1 MDRLP
6 LSTARLIGIAL
17 VGSLVIG
24 AAVFFQPTL
33 PEEEAEPVLKAS
45 DEPDLLIED
54 AVIRDYRDTGALRY
68 LLRSPLIEHFE
79 ADALTLL
86 TEPDLT
92 LHDAPQPPWQITAR
106 TGVIKNA
113 SQSQRAGNEKVEL
126 VDDVQMLQVFE
137 DGRRYD
143 LRTPSI
149 TIYPDREYAETD
161 QNVMIT
167 THAGRTKAVG
177 LQGSLSKGLLKMF
190 SSDEQRVHTVIL
202 PHQFK
207 APAS

>member
-6 LSTARLIGIAL
+6 LSTAHLIGIAL
-17 VGSLVIG
+17 AGSLIIG

-33 PEEEAEPVLKAS
+33 PEAEPQPELRPS
-45 DEPDLLIED
+45 EEPDLLIED
-54 AVIRDYRDTGALRY
+54 AVIRDYRKTGTLRY

-79 ADALTLL
+79 SRALTHLS
-86 TEPDLT
+86 EPDLE
-92 LHDAPQPPWQITAR
+92 LHDDDATRPAWQVTAR
-106 TGVIKNA
+106 RGVIRNA
-113 SQSQRAGNEKVEL
+113 SQSKRGGQEEVEL
-126 VDDVQMLQVFE
+126 HDDVEMLQVFE

-177 LQGSLSKGLLKMF
+177 LEGSLDKGLLKMF
-190 SSDEQRVHTVIL
+190 SSNEQRVHTVIL

-207 APAS
+207 

>member
-1 MDRLP
+1 MERLP
-6 LSTARLIGIAL
+6 LSTARLVGISLA
-17 VGSLVIG
+17 GSLVIG

-33 PEEEAEPVLKAS
+33 PEEEALPELEPSTA
-45 DEPDLLIED
+45 PDLLIEE
-54 AVIRDYRDTGALRY
+54 AIIRQYRDTGALRY

-79 ADALTLL
+79 ADALTHL
-86 TEPDLT
+86 TEPDLM
-92 LHDAPQPPWQITAR
+92 LHDEPAPPWQVTAR
-106 TGVIKNA
+106 RGVIRNA
-113 SQSQRAGNEKVEL
+113 AQGALAGNEEVEL
-126 VDDVQMLQVFE
+126 HEDVQMLQVYE

-177 LQGSLSKGLLKMF
+177 LQGSLNTGLLKMF

-207 APAS
+207 

>member
-1 MDRLP
+1 MERLP
-6 LSTARLIGIAL
+6 LSTARLVGIAL
-17 VGSLVIG
+17 LGSLVIG

-33 PEEEAEPVLKAS
+33 PEEESEPPLSAS
-45 DEPDLLIED
+45 EEPDLLIED
-54 AVIRDYRDTGALRY
+54 AVIRQFRASGAIRY

-79 ADALTLL
+79 SDALTHL
-86 TEPDLT
+86 TDPDLM
-92 LHDAPQPPWQITAR
+92 LHDEPEPPWRVTAER
-106 TGVIKNA
+106 GVIRNA
-113 SQSQRAGNEKVEL
+113 AQGNRAGEEEVEL
-126 VDDVQMLQVFE
+126 IDDVQMLQVFE

-143 LRTPSI
+143 LRTPQI
-149 TIYPDREYAETD
+149 TIFPAREYAETD

-177 LQGSLSKGLLKMF
+177 LEGSLDKGLLKMF

-207 APAS
+207 

>member
-1 MDRLP
+1 MERLP
-6 LSTARLIGIAL
+6 LSTARLVGIAL
-17 VGSLVIG
+17 VGSVVIG

-33 PEEEAEPVLKAS
+33 PEEEALPELEPSTA
-45 DEPDLLIED
+45 PDLLIEE
-54 AVIRDYRDTGALRY
+54 AIIRQYRDTGALRY

-79 ADALTLL
+79 ADALTHL
-86 TEPDLT
+86 TEPDLM
-92 LHDAPQPPWQITAR
+92 LHDEPAPPWRVTAR
-106 TGVIKNA
+106 TGVIRNA
-113 SQSQRAGNEKVEL
+113 AQGALAGNEEVEL
-126 VDDVQMLQVFE
+126 HEDVQMLQVYE

-177 LQGSLSKGLLKMF
+177 LQGSLNTGLLKMF

-207 APAS
+207 

>member
-1 MDRLP
+1 MERLP
-6 LSTARLIGIAL
+6 LSTARLVGIAL
-17 VGSLVIG
+17 LGSLVIG

-33 PEEEAEPVLKAS
+33 PEEESEPPLSAS
-45 DEPDLLIED
+45 EEPDLLIED
-54 AVIRDYRDTGALRY
+54 AVIRQFRETGAIRY

-79 ADALTLL
+79 SDALTHL
-86 TEPDLT
+86 TDPDLM
-92 LHDAPQPPWQITAR
+92 LHDEPEPPWRVTAER
-106 TGVIKNA
+106 GVIRNA
-113 SQSQRAGNEKVEL
+113 AQGNRAGEEEVEL
-126 VDDVQMLQVFE
+126 IDDVQMLQVFE

-143 LRTPSI
+143 LRTPQI
-149 TIYPDREYAETD
+149 TIFPAREYAETD

-177 LQGSLSKGLLKMF
+177 LEGSLDKGLLKMF

-207 APAS
+207 

>member
-1 MDRLP
+1 MERLP
-6 LSTARLIGIAL
+6 LSTPRLVGIAL
-17 VGSLVIG
+17 AGSLVIG

-33 PEEEAEPVLKAS
+33 PEATQQQPELRPS
-45 DEPDLLIED
+45 QEPDLLIED
-54 AVIRDYRDTGALRY
+54 AVIRDYRETGALRY

-79 ADALTLL
+79 GEALTHLR
-86 TEPDLT
+86 EPDLL
-92 LHDAPQPPWQITAR
+92 LHDPPEPPWQITAR
-106 TGVIKNA
+106 RGVIRNA
-113 SQSQRAGNEKVEL
+113 AQGRRGVKEEVEL
-126 VDDVQMLQVFE
+126 KEDVQMLQVFD

-143 LRTPSI
+143 LRTPMI

-177 LQGSLSKGLLKMF
+177 LEGSLGEGLLKMF
-190 SSDEQRVHTVIL
+190 SNDEQRVHTVIL

-207 APAS
+207 

>member
-6 LSTARLIGIAL
+6 LKSTHLIGIAL
-17 VGSLVIG
+17 AGSLIIG

-33 PEEEAEPVLKAS
+33 PQADAQPELRPSE
-45 DEPDLLIED
+45 EPDLLIED
-54 AVIRDYRDTGALRY
+54 AVIRDYRVTGSLRY
-68 LLRSPLIEHFE
+68 LLRSPLIQHFE
-79 ADALTLL
+79 ADALTHL
-86 TEPDLT
+86 TDPNLT
-92 LHDAPQPPWQITAR
+92 LLDAPQPPWEITAR
-106 TGVIKNA
+106 RGVIRNA
-113 SQSQRAGNEKVEL
+113 SQSRRAGKEEVEL
-126 VDDVQMLQVFE
+126 IDEVQMLQVFE

-143 LRTPSI
+143 LRTPNI

-177 LQGSLSKGLLKMF
+177 LQGSLNKGLLKMF
-190 SSDEQRVHTVIL
+190 SSDEQRVHTIIL

-207 APAS
+207 

>member
-17 VGSLVIG
+17 AGSLVLG
-24 AAVFFQPTL
+24 AALFFQPTL
-33 PEEEAEPVLKAS
+33 PDEAARPALAPSE
-45 DEPDLLIED
+45 DPDLLIED
-54 AVIRDYRDTGALRY
+54 AVIRQYRQTGALRY

-79 ADALTLL
+79 GNALTYL

-92 LHDAPQPPWQITAR
+92 LHDAPEPPWQVTAR
-106 TGVIKNA
+106 QGVIRNA
-113 SQSQRAGNEKVEL
+113 SQGNTTGSEEVEL
-126 VDDVQMLQVFE
+126 SEDVQMLQVFP

-143 LRTPSI
+143 LRTPAI

-177 LQGSLSKGLLKMF
+177 LQGSLDQGLLKMF
-190 SSDEQRVHTVIL
+190 SSDEQRVHTIIL

-207 APAS
+207 

>member
-1 MDRLP
+1 MERLP
-6 LSTARLIGIAL
+6 LSTARLLGIAL
-17 VGSLVIG
+17 AGSLVLG
-24 AAVFFQPTL
+24 AAVYFQPSL
-33 PEEEAEPVLKAS
+33 PLGDARPALRPSE
-45 DEPDLLIED
+45 EPDLLIED
-54 AVIRDYRDTGALRY
+54 AVIRQYRETGALRY
-68 LLRSPLIEHFE
+68 LLRSPLIEHYE
-79 ADALTLL
+79 SSALTHL

-92 LHDAPQPPWQITAR
+92 LHDAPDPPWQVTAR
-106 TGVIKNA
+106 RGVIRNA
-113 SQSQRAGNEKVEL
+113 AEGNRAGNEEVEL
-126 VDDVQMLQVFE
+126 NEDVQMLQVFE

-149 TIYPDREYAETD
+149 TIYPDREYAETE

-177 LQGSLSKGLLKMF
+177 LQGSLDQGLLKMF

-207 APAS
+207 